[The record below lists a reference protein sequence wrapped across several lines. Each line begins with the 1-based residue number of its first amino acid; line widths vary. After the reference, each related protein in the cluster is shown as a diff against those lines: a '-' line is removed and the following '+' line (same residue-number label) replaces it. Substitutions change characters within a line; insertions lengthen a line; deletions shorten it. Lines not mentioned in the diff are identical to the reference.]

1 MIKNIYNLL
10 KILKEKKC
18 QFYLISTLDEHLSE
32 YSSKRNMRLKWL
44 TNFSGSNG
52 FALLSQKE
60 KFFFTD
66 GRYTLSSKKEID
78 RSFNI
83 FDVGLV
89 DFFSLLSK
97 KLKNKK
103 LLIDFKIFKIDFL
116 IRLKKLQKKI
126 ISKLFMIRIIQ

>member
-60 KFFFTD
+60 KFF
-66 GRYTLSSKKEID
+66 
-78 RSFNI
+78 
-83 FDVGLV
+83 
-89 DFFSLLSK
+89 LLMEDI
-97 KLKNKK
+97 L
-103 LLIDFKIFKIDFL
+103 FK
-116 IRLKKLQKKI
+116 QKKRSTKVSI
-126 ISKLFMIRIIQ
+126 YLI